1 MREAD
6 HPVAG
11 PGAQALTRR
20 PQGQAVLFDFDGTLF
35 YGTARLNAWCFE
47 QVLGRMGKAPPTRDK
62 LDRSVGMPFVD
73 IARLM
78 LGSGDPR
85 EIALFTRLVFEQVP
99 EYIRQFARP
108 DPQVLDMLASLR
120 PRARLAVC
128 SNAAESYLYPMLEA
142 LAIAPLLDAVW
153 PFRQGYTKAAAIPE
167 LMRRLGVERALFVG
181 DRLEDVLSAREAG
194 IPVVGIRN
202 AAFPREVDAAD
213 AVVESTAQMHRAIR
227 RLLDGP

>member
-6 HPVAG
+6 HP
-11 PGAQALTRR
+11 RDW
-20 PQGQAVLFDFDGTLF
+20 AVLFDFDGTLF

-47 QVLGRMGKAPPTRDK
+47 QVLGQMGKAPPTRDK
-62 LDRSVGMPFVD
+62 LDRSVGMPFGD

-78 LGSGDPR
+78 LDSSDPR
-85 EIALFTRLVFEQVP
+85 EIALFTRLVFERVP
-99 EYIRQFARP
+99 EYIRRFVRP
-108 DPQVLDMLASLR
+108 DPQVLAMLASLR

-153 PFRQGYTKAAAIPE
+153 PFRQGYPKAAAIPE
-167 LMRRLGVERALFVG
+167 LMGQLGVERALFVG

-194 IPVVGIRN
+194 VPVVGIRN
-202 AAFPREVDAAD
+202 GAFPREVDAAD
-213 AVVESTAQMHRAIR
+213 AVVESTAQMHRAIQGF
-227 RLLDGP
+227 LGGP